1 MDTNSYEP
9 AVVELSEATTAVVR
23 EVVDMTELPQFFDRA
38 FTTIVPVLTEQGVSI
53 VGAAFARYHGVPTTS
68 ADLEVGFPTDRP
80 VQPTGD
86 VVAGSLPGG
95 RAARVIHHGSY
106 DRLGES
112 WQRLQSWLEQHGH
125 TAGVDIWEVYLTEP
139 TPETDPATL
148 RTELN
153 WVLRS

>member
-1 MDTNSYEP
+1 NFEP
-9 AVVELSEATTAVVR
+9 TVVELTEATTAVIR
-23 EVVDMTELPQFFDRA
+23 EVVDMAALPQFFDRA
-38 FTTIVPVLTEQGVSI
+38 FSAIADVVGKQGVSI
-53 VGAAFARYHGVPTTS
+53 VGAAFARYYGVPTTS

-80 VQPTGD
+80 VQPPGD

-95 RAARVIHHGSY
+95 RVARVIHHGSY

-112 WQRLQSWLEQHGH
+112 WQRLQSWLEQSGH
-125 TAGVDIWEVYLTEP
+125 TPGVDIWEVYLTEP
-139 TPETDPATL
+139 TPDMDPATL